1 MDTSPPPSGG
11 GKTRHL
17 TDVTGQDSL
26 VTGQDSLYDKEMTR
40 VYLADSQADERLAPR
55 LLLLDLAM
63 EVVGEAAG
71 WPTALTHAPTTPSSS

>member
-1 MDTSPPPSGG
+1 
-11 GKTRHL
+11 L

-26 VTGQDSLYDKEMTR
+26 VTGQDSLYDKDMTR
-40 VYLADSQADERLAPR
+40 VYLADSQADERLALR

-71 WPTALTHAPTTPSSS
+71 WPTALICAPTTPSSS